1 MRNVQVSQHLV
12 YSFHSFSMLKNVHV
26 CSQSYLRNAITSHVW
41 AIVGDALVASQNGD
55 NYPPLAAKPGV
66 ELCFE
71 NTWSPFPLYEEW

>member
-12 YSFHSFSMLKNVHV
+12 YSFSQFQYV
-26 CSQSYLRNAITSHVW
+26 SQSYLRNAITSHVW

-71 NTWSPFPLYEEW
+71 NAWSPFPLYEEW